1 MTEITSNNK
10 GKKGK
15 AAKDSV
21 KVEVGPV
28 VLEELEGFTPEEV
41 AHMSEI
47 RDKIRAGEYSDL
59 TKEYRKL
66 LFVQW
71 LIEHDKLRS

>member
-1 MTEITSNNK
+1 MAEITSNNK

-15 AAKDSV
+15 AAKDTV
-21 KVEVGPV
+21 KVEAGPV

-41 AHMSEI
+41 SRMAQI
-47 RDKIRAGEYSDL
+47 RDKIRAGQYSDL

-71 LIEHDKLRS
+71 LIEHDKLKS

>member
-1 MTEITSNNK
+1 MAEITSNSK

-21 KVEVGPV
+21 KVEAGPV

>member
-1 MTEITSNNK
+1 MAEITSNNK
-10 GKKGK
+10 GKRGK

-21 KVEVGPV
+21 KVETGPV
-28 VLEELEGFTPEEV
+28 VVEELEGFTPEEV
-41 AHMSEI
+41 ARMSEI
-47 RDKIRAGEYSDL
+47 RDKIRAGQYSDL

>member
-1 MTEITSNNK
+1 MAEITSNK
-10 GKKGK
+10 KARKGK
-15 AAKDSV
+15 AAKDTV
-21 KVEVGPV
+21 KVEAGPV

-47 RDKIRAGEYSDL
+47 RDKIRSGQYSDL

-71 LIEHDKLRS
+71 LIDHEKLRS

>member
-1 MTEITSNNK
+1 MAEITSNNK

-15 AAKDSV
+15 AAKNTV
-21 KVEVGPV
+21 KVETGPV

-41 AHMSEI
+41 AHMSEV
-47 RDKIRAGEYSDL
+47 RDKIRAGQYSDL

-71 LIEHDKLRS
+71 LIDHDKLRS

>member
-1 MTEITSNNK
+1 MAETTSNK
-10 GKKGK
+10 RVKKDK
-15 AAKDSV
+15 AAKDTV
-21 KVEVGPV
+21 KVESGPV
-28 VLEELEGFTPEEV
+28 VVEELEGFTPGEV
-41 AHMSEI
+41 ARMSEI
-47 RDKIRAGEYSDL
+47 RDKIRAGQYSDL

>member
-1 MTEITSNNK
+1 MAEITSNK
-10 GKKGK
+10 KSRKGK
-15 AAKDSV
+15 AAKDIV
-21 KVEVGPV
+21 QVETGPV

-41 AHMSEI
+41 GRMSEI